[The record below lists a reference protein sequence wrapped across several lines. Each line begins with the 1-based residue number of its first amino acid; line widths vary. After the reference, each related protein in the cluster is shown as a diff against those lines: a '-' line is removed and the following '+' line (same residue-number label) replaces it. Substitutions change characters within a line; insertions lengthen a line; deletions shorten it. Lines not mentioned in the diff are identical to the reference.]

1 LTALGSRVSMRHRC
15 KTQRRTGAGHD
26 SWGQDSDAWVDYL
39 TNLPC
44 RAWDVSGQLVITAGE
59 LATVDSRH
67 LAFPLGTD
75 ILQTDRIGDVTYRG
89 AVILNGYQT
98 IDDLTIWPDR
108 IEVTL
113 RRSGG

>member
-1 LTALGSRVSMRHRC
+1 
-15 KTQRRTGAGHD
+15 
-26 SWGQDSDAWVDYL
+26 
-39 TNLPC
+39 
-44 RAWDVSGQLVITAGE
+44 
-59 LATVDSRH
+59 
-67 LAFPLGTD
+67 
-75 ILQTDRIGDVTYRG
+75 VTYRG